1 MQSGSKLH
9 PLTME
14 ESQTLS
20 LVNNYRQHLCIAN
33 IVSVD
38 KVTKNGQDWTLNLM
52 YELFRVAEKRKQFIF

>member
-1 MQSGSKLH
+1 MQNGSKLH

-20 LVNNYRQHLCIAN
+20 PVNNYRLHLYIAN

-38 KVTKNGQDWTLNLM
+38 KVTKNGQDWT
-52 YELFRVAEKRKQFIF
+52 